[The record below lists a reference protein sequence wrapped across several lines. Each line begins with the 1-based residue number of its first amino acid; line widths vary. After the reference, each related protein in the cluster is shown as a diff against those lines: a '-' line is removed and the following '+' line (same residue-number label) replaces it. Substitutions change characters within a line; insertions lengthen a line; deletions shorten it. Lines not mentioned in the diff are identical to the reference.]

1 MEDHRTNCCLSIRHQ
16 KYYFW
21 GKCRSG
27 CNLGTE
33 IGQNGSTHLLPTP
46 YFRNIINMFPRETYA
61 ILNHEMLSILNCHRF
76 CGAVVQTIFSHLN
89 HRSIQNLMICF
100 MHGMISIRSRK
111 IQEKPPVTE
120 LLKDSLMSSLLG
132 LFQSSDLNC
141 YEQIIRKQWN
151 QH

>member
-76 CGAVVQTIFSHLN
+76 CGAVVQTIFTSQSPEYLEFNDLLHAWN
-89 HRSIQNLMICF
+89 DIN
-100 MHGMISIRSRK
+100 
-111 IQEKPPVTE
+111 QEQKASMKAPSKRTN
-120 LLKDSLMSSLLG
+120 KHSLMSSLLG